1 MKKNLLL
8 LFALL
13 LGAISSSA
21 TEVVLSSKSYIL
33 KDWSSATEVIK
44 ATSSQVAVGDF
55 LKIVVDDAPAG
66 SSLLFK
72 KADYSDACV
81 GNGQLHTPTYYQVT
95 SDIYDALTGDGIIF
109 QGNGSVQISTISI
122 IPASDFD
129 VVTVYN
135 EGGIISSTWGSVPV
149 PGANFNAARA
159 GDILVVNTTATAE
172 VATEANFL
180 FKKNGYEDALSTY
193 NLTMP
198 WCVPLTN
205 EVISGYYVN
214 NNHIQA
220 AKAGITVNSVQ
231 ILRLKENLPKGSI
244 SLTPDEALP
253 TAFGNWAKSVKVSAD
268 QFANIQVGD
277 EIRISLTDADKATSY
292 NAQMFVKYQGEGY
305 PLLKPIGEDGGYFV
319 PYTPEIVFTISDAT
333 IVNNLKNYG
342 LVLQGQNVTVSSVK
356 LYCSEVT
363 ATIDPSY
370 EWATFSSDY
379 ALDFSGVS
387 DLKAYMVLGHEGT
400 TITKTQVTGTVP
412 AGTGLLLNGVT
423 ANIPVVA
430 SSSTD
435 VSANKL
441 KRGTGA
447 GVATESGKTKY
458 VLSHDGTAVKFLK
471 VSEYDSPTVDKGKAY
486 LEFNEVISARSLD
499 FDGDVTA
506 IKNIK
511 VGSEDNVYYDL
522 QGRRVLYP
530 TKGLYIVNGKK
541 VILK

>member
-21 TEVVLSSKSYIL
+21 AETTIWEDTPLAI
-33 KDWSSATEVIK
+33 DWSTNV
-44 ATSSQVAVGDF
+44 
-55 LKIVVDDAPAG
+55 IVVDKNKFASANAGDVLHLTVDAVSGGYP
-66 SSLLFK
+66 
-72 KADYSDACV
+72 
-81 GNGQLHTPTYYQVT
+81 QV
-95 SDIYDALTGDGIIF
+95 I
-109 QGNGSVQISTISI
+109 VC
-122 IPASDFD
+122 
-129 VVTVYN
+129 
-135 EGGIISSTWGSVPV
+135 V
-149 PGANFNAARA
+149 PGAGTDLEGGVHLDAAGIANITVTGDILKVAKIKGLQFKGDGMTISKITIESDVYTGRPNSAIWIGEAGTTTIARVHFNFASLAA
-159 GDILVVNTTATAE
+159 GDIIKANFSTKGTWCQLLPSQKSSTDYSWGDAYSLTKKEEVDNVQFTVTESVATNSFGIVLQSGGYTFTSVEIIKADMTGSSTIWTGEQVYKTWAGFSIAASNFVSAKPGYLLRFSISELYDNDVVDSWKGNGIARIMVKNGEWADFSPKFESEDIPVTTA
-172 VATEANFL
+172 VPM
-180 FKKNGYEDALSTY
+180 TY
-193 NLTMP
+193 DMTLTQA
-198 WCVPLTN
+198 VIDIAQ
-205 EVISGYYVN
+205 ISGLV
-214 NNHIQA
+214 IQGMGFTLT
-220 AKAGITVNSVQ
+220 KVELVPTV
-231 ILRLKENLPKGSI
+231 P
-244 SLTPDEALP
+244 
-253 TAFGNWAKSVKVSAD
+253 
-268 QFANIQVGD
+268 
-277 EIRISLTDADKATSY
+277 
-292 NAQMFVKYQGEGY
+292 
-305 PLLKPIGEDGGYFV
+305 
-319 PYTPEIVFTISDAT
+319 
-333 IVNNLKNYG
+333 
-342 LVLQGQNVTVSSVK
+342 
-356 LYCSEVT
+356 

-379 ALDFSGVS
+379 ALDFTGVS